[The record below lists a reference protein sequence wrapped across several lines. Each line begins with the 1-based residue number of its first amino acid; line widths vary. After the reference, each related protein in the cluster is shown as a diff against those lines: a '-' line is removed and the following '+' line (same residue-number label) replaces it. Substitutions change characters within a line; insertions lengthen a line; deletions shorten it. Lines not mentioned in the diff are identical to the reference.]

1 MGPMET
7 SVTTTVVVVWRDV
20 TETRGSVW
28 GRVQLELMVHV
39 AKWHAVWTVKVD
51 AIKAPEFVPSV

>member
-1 MGPMET
+1 MET
-7 SVTTTVVVVWRDV
+7 SVSTHVVVVRRDV

-28 GRVQLELMVHV
+28 GRVQLELMAHV
-39 AKWHAVWTVKVD
+39 AKWHAIWTVKVD

>member
-1 MGPMET
+1 MET
-7 SVTTTVVVVWRDV
+7 SVATPVVVARRDV

-28 GRVQLELMVHV
+28 GRVQSVLMVHV
-39 AKWHAVWTVKVD
+39 AKWHAIWTVKVD